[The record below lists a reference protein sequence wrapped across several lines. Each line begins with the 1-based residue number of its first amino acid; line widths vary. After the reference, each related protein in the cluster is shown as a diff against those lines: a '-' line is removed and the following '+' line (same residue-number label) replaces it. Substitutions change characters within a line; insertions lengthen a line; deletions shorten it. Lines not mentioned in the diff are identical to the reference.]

1 MGAFRSINPFGV
13 ATQGVNGIAPHDAS
27 STMNAMVKARILQ
40 GQLQYQQRL
49 AELHGNLF
57 QSQANLDEA
66 RRLEIGQKMVQ
77 NRSITDLASIVGKSQ
92 QLKKSL
98 QTAAFGND
106 PATTI
111 SAYQLLQ
118 QRGVPF
124 TPSTPEN
131 PQFTSR
137 GDLMD
142 MLSGVAT
149 GATSEIAAQQPGGA
163 AAMLRPYSAGKDTA
177 LYTSLG
183 DLIGMGPTSPEKP
196 IITAPNASV
205 YNPADK
211 TFTQAPGRD
220 IQPKMVNVNGH
231 LVDTSQIGP
240 DGMAKSIYDAPDE
253 PFSLTPAV
261 PKALDFMSGGD
272 RGLKT
277 NLVNK
282 ILMRA
287 GDQLDR
293 LGSDGAKA
301 KIGVYGAPKSLDATT
316 AKQFLQQAGGDKDKA
331 RQMAKDAGYTF

>member
-1 MGAFRSINPFGV
+1 MGAFRSINPFGI
-13 ATQGVNGIAPHDAS
+13 AAGGVNGDANNVANQLNS
-27 STMNAMVKARILQ
+27 MAKARILQ
-40 GQLQYQQRL
+40 GQIQYQRRL

-57 QSQANLDEA
+57 QSQANLDDA
-66 RRLEIGQKMVQ
+66 RRLELGQKMVQ
-77 NRSITDLASIVGKSQ
+77 NRAISDLATVVGQSQ
-92 QLKKSL
+92 EAKKKI

-106 PATTI
+106 PATLIGAANLINARTNP
-111 SAYQLLQ
+111 
-118 QRGVPF
+118 GGGF
-124 TPSTPEN
+124 TGTR
-131 PQFTSR
+131 Q
-137 GDLMD
+137 D
-142 MLSGVAT
+142 MIDSLGAVAT

-163 AAMLRPYSAGKDTA
+163 VAMLRPYSAGKDTA
-177 LYTSLG
+177 QYNSLG

-205 YNPADK
+205 YNPTDK

-220 IQPKMVNVNGH
+220 VQPKMVNVNGH

-282 ILMRA
+282 ILIRA

-301 KIGVYGAPKSLDATT
+301 KMGVYGAPKSLDATT

-331 RQMAKDAGYTF
+331 RQMAKDVGYTF